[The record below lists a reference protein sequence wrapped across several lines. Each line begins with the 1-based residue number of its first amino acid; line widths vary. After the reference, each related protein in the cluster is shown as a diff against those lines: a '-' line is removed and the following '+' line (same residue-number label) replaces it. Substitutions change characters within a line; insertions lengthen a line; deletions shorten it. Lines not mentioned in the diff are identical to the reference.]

1 MNGIIRT
8 RMENFEVEGVS
19 SIQIVKEPDSLSR
32 MVDVIKFYDAYGNS
46 KDVRFASFL
55 GFTFQK
61 PEDVMVAEKEK
72 GSLPHNIWLQNAHYI
87 VCVPSEKLMTI
98 CYEENGRAAFY
109 HIYNTDK
116 IHEIVFE
123 EEEA

>member
-72 GSLPHNIWLQNAHYI
+72 GSLPHNVWLQNAYLLSYNRASGNMILNYI
-87 VCVPSEKLMTI
+87 NKEGEDDYFPFNPNELV
-98 CYEENGRAAFY
+98 
-109 HIYNTDK
+109 
-116 IHEIVFE
+116 EIVFE